1 MDKPFTAKMSF
12 EGRTAL
18 VTGGASGIG
27 FAVARQL
34 AELGAKIAIADVN
47 IEGAKTAASILEG
60 AEVMVVQVD
69 VRDPEDT
76 AIMVDAVVAKYGR
89 LDILVHSAGVGI
101 EKSFLETTADEWK
114 RLIDIDLSGTFYC
127 AQAAARHMVKNG
139 YGRIINLSST
149 AGIRGGTG
157 RTAYGAAK
165 GGVIALTKV
174 MAVELACHG
183 ITANAL
189 APGAIETELVARMHS
204 DETRRVYRA
213 GIPLDRYGTP
223 DETAF
228 CAVFLASEQAG
239 YITGHILG
247 IDGGVFQESCRLKFK
262 VMPPCSPQFQMVP
275 FPG

>member
-1 MDKPFTAKMSF
+1 MDFA
-12 EGRTAL
+12 GRTAL

-34 AELGAKIAIADVN
+34 AELGAKIAIAD
-47 IEGAKTAASILEG
+47 IDIDAAQAAASRLPG

-69 VRDPEDT
+69 VRDPED
-76 AIMVDAVVAKYGR
+76 AANMVGAVVAKYGK

-101 EKSFLETTADEWK
+101 EKGFLETTAEEWQ

-127 AQAAARHMVKNG
+127 AQAAARHMVDNG
-139 YGRIINLSST
+139 YGRIINLAST

-165 GGVIALTKV
+165 GGVITLTRV
-174 MAVELACHG
+174 MAVELAAYG
-183 ITANAL
+183 VTANAL

-204 DETRRVYRA
+204 EETRRVYRA

-247 IDGGVFQESCRLKFK
+247 IDGGFLAAGIMHKT
-262 VMPPCSPQFQMVP
+262 
-275 FPG
+275 

>member
-1 MDKPFTAKMSF
+1 MDKSFTAKMSF

-47 IEGAKTAASILEG
+47 IDGAQTAASKLEG

-69 VRDPEDT
+69 VRDPDD
-76 AIMVDAVVAKYGR
+76 AANMVDAVVAEFGK

-101 EKSFLETTADEWK
+101 EKSFLDTTAEEWQ

-127 AQAAARHMVKNG
+127 AQAAARHMVKNN
-139 YGRIINLSST
+139 YGRIVNLAST

-174 MAVELACHG
+174 MAVELAPFG

-204 DETRRVYRA
+204 EETRRVYRA

-247 IDGGVFQESCRLKFK
+247 IDGGFLAAGIMHKNQV
-262 VMPPCSPQFQMVP
+262 
-275 FPG
+275 

>member
-1 MDKPFTAKMSF
+1 MTKPFSAKMDFS
-12 EGRTAL
+12 GRVAL

-27 FAVARQL
+27 FAVASQL

-47 IEGAKTAASILEG
+47 IDGARAAADKLSNASIL
-60 AEVMVVQVD
+60 AVQVD
-69 VRDPEDT
+69 VQEPAEVVT
-76 AIMVDAVVAKYGR
+76 MVDTVVDHYGK

-101 EKSFLETTADEWK
+101 EKSFLETTAEEWR

-174 MAVELACHG
+174 MAVELAEYG

-204 DETRRVYRA
+204 AETRRVYRA

-247 IDGGVFQESCRLKFK
+247 IDGGFLAAGIMHKN
-262 VMPPCSPQFQMVP
+262 
-275 FPG
+275 

>member
-1 MDKPFTAKMSF
+1 MTKPFSAKMDFS
-12 EGRTAL
+12 GRVAL

-27 FAVARQL
+27 FAVASQL

-47 IEGAKTAASILEG
+47 IDGARAAADKLSNASTL
-60 AEVMVVQVD
+60 AVQVD
-69 VRDPEDT
+69 VQEPAEVV
-76 AIMVDAVVAKYGR
+76 AMVDTVVDHFGK

-101 EKSFLETTADEWK
+101 EKSFLETTPEEWR

-127 AQAAARHMVKNG
+127 AQAAARKMVENQ
-139 YGRIINLSST
+139 YGRIVLLSST
-149 AGIRGGTG
+149 AGLRGGTG

-174 MAVELACHG
+174 MAVELAQHG

-223 DETAF
+223 EETAF
-228 CAVFLASEQAG
+228 TGVFLASEQAG
-239 YITGHILG
+239 YVTGHILG
-247 IDGGVFQESCRLKFK
+247 VDGGFLAAGIMHRD
-262 VMPPCSPQFQMVP
+262 
-275 FPG
+275 

>member
-1 MDKPFTAKMSF
+1 MTKPFSAKMDFS
-12 EGRTAL
+12 GRVAL

-27 FAVARQL
+27 FAVASQL

-47 IEGAKTAASILEG
+47 IDGARAAADKLSNASTL
-60 AEVMVVQVD
+60 AVQVD
-69 VRDPEDT
+69 VQEPAEVAT
-76 AIMVDAVVAKYGR
+76 MVDTVVDHYGK

-101 EKSFLETTADEWK
+101 EKSFLETSPEEWR

-127 AQAAARHMVKNG
+127 AQAAARKMVENQ
-139 YGRIINLSST
+139 YGRIVLLSST
-149 AGIRGGTG
+149 AGMRGGTG

-174 MAVELACHG
+174 MAVELAQYG

-213 GIPLDRYGTP
+213 GIPLARYGTP
-223 DETAF
+223 EETAF
-228 CAVFLASEQAG
+228 TGVFLASEQAG
-239 YITGHILG
+239 YVTGHILG
-247 IDGGVFQESCRLKFK
+247 VDGGFLAAGIMHRNS
-262 VMPPCSPQFQMVP
+262 
-275 FPG
+275 